1 MRTASIPEESWD
13 AVPLFVVPG
22 THPASL
28 DTTRVFTGSQ
38 LLPMVRRDA
47 SLPTGI
53 RKRVPHWWGH
63 GPRRCPEQR
72 GLGHW
77 GPVNGVEQTTRV
89 IKVRGRWHSDTYEIY
104 RRGQLQEHALASAAI
119 T

>member
-38 LLPMVRRDA
+38 LLPMVRREA
-47 SLPTGI
+47 IVAGLPPDGYSEA
-53 RKRVPHWWGH
+53 HAALM
-63 GPRRCPEQR
+63 GPRTSEMPRAARPR
-72 GLGHW
+72 ALGA
-77 GPVNGVEQTTRV
+77 R
-89 IKVRGRWHSDTYEIY
+89 
-104 RRGQLQEHALASAAI
+104 
-119 T
+119 